1 MVKHIL
7 CMITTLILIEVEQHV
22 EFVMEYFAS
31 MGAAVVPTWASTKPS
46 LGCWVSAMPSSRR
59 QRSWRTLMLGRWAGS
74 SEGFASAGLESGS
87 RPWSSPD
94 PYWCPTRTCYWVT
107 GGGHMPSCHSDSGA
121 GLGEARSSHD
131 SLHPCALPAAVQ
143 EIWIFEEYSPPVFEA
158 VHPQAHEWC
167 RCTVLR
173 LHHHLVWFLPS
184 RCFSRARTWSS
195 YP

>member
-1 MVKHIL
+1 MLSSSWSISPPWAL
-7 CMITTLILIEVEQHV
+7 QW
-22 EFVMEYFAS
+22 F
-31 MGAAVVPTWASTKPS
+31 PTWASTKP
-46 LGCWVSAMPSSRR
+46 AMPSSRR
-59 QRSWRTLMLGRWAGS
+59 RRSWRTLMLGRWAGS
-74 SEGFASAGLESGS
+74 SEGFANAGLESGS

-94 PYWCPTRTCYWVT
+94 RCWCPTRTCYWVT

-167 RCTVLR
+167 RWIFQWGNFGREVQDGQVTGTSIEFILI
-173 LHHHLVWFLPS
+173 S
-184 RCFSRARTWSS
+184 
-195 YP
+195 